1 MPVIRVEV
9 PLGTPTDTQ
18 KTIRTAVKAAVLKE
32 SLNHPI
38 LAASRGRGSLDL
50 KFGDVP
56 DRLGAALVVGGGPN
70 GRYPRRSASFPVVP
84 PSAGRLLPCHPVA

>member
-32 SLNHPI
+32 SLNNPVS
-38 LAASRGRGSLDL
+38 AASRGRGSLDL

-56 DRLGAALVVGGGPN
+56 DGLGSVLVVGEGPN
-70 GRYPRRSASFPVVP
+70 GRYPRRSACFPVVP
-84 PSAGRLLPCHPVA
+84 PAAGRLLPCHTVA